1 MTIDKDTQLCM
12 SLSGRPSN
20 FGTRFHN
27 SLYQQ
32 LGLNYIYK
40 AFSTHNIADAIKGI
54 RALAIR
60 GCAISMPYKEACIPF
75 LDELTD
81 SVKAIDSVNTI
92 VNNAG
97 HLKAYNTDYIAI
109 QKLIS
114 QYQLNPQQTV
124 MIHGSGGMAKAVIAA
139 FYDAGFKQVTI
150 LARNTSKG
158 QQLAQKYHFSYT
170 NTPQLSCDIL
180 VNATSIGMS
189 GGIEAEQLSF
199 PSQLISQATVIFDV
213 VTIPVNTPL
222 IQLAKQQNKTIITG
236 KEVMILQ
243 AVEQFILYTGKIPT
257 EQQIK
262 IAAEIANP
270 I

>member
-1 MTIDKDTQLCM
+1 MINKDTQLCM
-12 SLSGRPSN
+12 SLSGRPGN

-32 LGLNYIYK
+32 LDLNYIYK
-40 AFSTHNIADAIKGI
+40 AFSTTNIEDAVKGI

-60 GCAISMPYKEACIPF
+60 GCAISMPFKESCIPF

-92 VNNAG
+92 VNNNG

-109 QKLIS
+109 CKLIK
-114 QYQLNPQQTV
+114 QYQLNPTQSV

-139 FYDAGFKQVTI
+139 FHDNGFKQVTI
-150 LARNTSKG
+150 LARNVEKG
-158 QQLAQKYHFSYT
+158 TKLSQKYHFPHT
-170 NTPQLSCDIL
+170 TQTQEAHDIL

-189 GGIEAEQLSF
+189 GGIEADQLSF
-199 PSQLISQATVIFDV
+199 SIDLISQASVIFDV
-213 VTIPVNTPL
+213 VAIPVITPL
-222 IQLAKQQNKTIITG
+222 INEANRQNKATISG

-257 EQQIK
+257 TQQIEVAAK
-262 IAAEIANP
+262 IASQA
-270 I
+270 